1 MKKGIKVISAAFSI
15 AVLLSSCYIQKETE
29 QVKTI
34 TVTGTGTVS
43 DAPDAASVEF
53 SIVNYGW
60 SAKLIV
66 TDNDTL
72 TNRLKDAVK
81 NAGVNEEDIT
91 ITECSITNPTSQ
103 YEARRTLKAVTTNV
117 KLVPAIVDCKSGA
130 FVRLGKTE
138 YFVSDSANTIRRA
151 RTAAVQNAQDAASL
165 LAGASGCKIGAVV
178 EINNEEI
185 TTSTTSDGKIVTS
198 ATIKITYNLE

>member
-1 MKKGIKVISAAFSI
+1 MYKRVII
-15 AVLLSSCYIQKETE
+15 
-29 QVKTI
+29 
-34 TVTGTGTVS
+34 
-43 DAPDAASVEF
+43 D
-53 SIVNYGW
+53 
-60 SAKLIV
+60 
-66 TDNDTL
+66 
-72 TNRLKDAVK
+72 
-81 NAGVNEEDIT
+81 GV
-91 ITECSITNPTSQ
+91 
-103 YEARRTLKAVTTNV
+103 
-117 KLVPAIVDCKSGA
+117 
-130 FVRLGKTE
+130 KTE